1 MADGDNQDVSQK
13 IEDGTVTTPR
23 DSTNNLIS
31 TLTSPLVK
39 LITPTTLSFPPT
51 PLDPSPH
58 PPTTAVL
65 SSIHIR
71 ALECLNN
78 LFLAIDESDDA
89 SQAGALTDA
98 DRQEANVI
106 WIAVWKALAQIGKVV
121 TDGKFLTAGGFGK
134 KKEIWEIAMGVLW
147 GIARIGRRHLVS
159 HDFCHSRTLLIA
171 WFS

>member
-1 MADGDNQDVSQK
+1 MVDGVNDVSQE
-13 IEDGTVTTPR
+13 IEDEAVTAPR

-31 TLTSPLVK
+31 VLTSPLVK

-58 PPTTAVL
+58 PPTTAAL

-78 LFLAIDESDDA
+78 LFLAIDENDDA
-89 SQAGALTDA
+89 SQSGALTDA
-98 DRQEANVI
+98 DRQEANVV
-106 WIAVWKALAQIGKVV
+106 WISVWKALAQIGKVV
-121 TDGKFLTAGGFGK
+121 TEGKFSTIGGFGK
-134 KKEIWEIAMGVLW
+134 KREMWEIAMGVLW

-159 HDFCHSRTLLIA
+159 YNFCYLECC
-171 WFS
+171 